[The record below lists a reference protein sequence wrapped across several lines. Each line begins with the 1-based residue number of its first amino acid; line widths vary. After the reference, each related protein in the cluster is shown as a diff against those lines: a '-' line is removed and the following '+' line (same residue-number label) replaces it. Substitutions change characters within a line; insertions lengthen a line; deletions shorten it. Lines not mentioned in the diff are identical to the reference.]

1 MSAQGRTGSGFGR
14 SGFSMGVRFLL
25 LAVACVALML
35 LDRREQHLVKVRA
48 ALTVVVYPVRVAVDL
63 PSRTWYSLRD
73 TFAARDA
80 LIAENQQFRR
90 EHLETEG
97 RLQRLE
103 SLERENARLRALLD
117 STARVGSRA
126 LVAEILAVDLDPYR
140 QRFNLNRGL
149 VDGVY
154 VGQALIDAQ
163 GVVGQVVRVGPLT
176 SEAVLITDADHAVPV
191 TVNRSSVRT
200 IAVGTGDSSRLRLP
214 YLTNNADIVVGDLLI
229 SSGLGG
235 VFPAGYP
242 VGRVLDVQLR
252 SDQAFAEIVAEPASA
267 LDRDREVLLVWNDE
281 APSDAAPADD
291 AAPGAAPAAPAE
303 NAPLAAEPAAAA
315 ARVAE
320 LH

>member
-1 MSAQGRTGSGFGR
+1 MSAQGRTGAGFGR

-25 LAVACVALML
+25 LAIACIALML
-35 LDRREQHLVKVRA
+35 LDRREQHLVKVRQ
-48 ALTVVVYPVRVAVDL
+48 ALSLVVYPVRVAVDF
-63 PSRTWYSLRD
+63 PFSAWHSLND

-80 LIAENQQFRR
+80 LIAENREFRR
-90 EHLETEG
+90 ERLETES

-103 SLERENARLRALLD
+103 VLERENERLRALLD

-126 LVAEILAVDLDPYR
+126 LVAEILSVDLDPYR
-140 QRFNLNRGL
+140 QRLDLNRGL
-149 VDGVY
+149 VDDVF

-191 TVNRSSVRT
+191 SINRNGLRT
-200 IAVGTGDSSRLRLP
+200 IAVGTGDSGRLRLP

-242 VGRVLDVQLR
+242 VGRVLEITR
-252 SDQAFAEIVAEPASA
+252 RPDQAFAEVVAEPSSS
-267 LDRDREVLLVWNDE
+267 LDRDREVLLVWQEAEDE
-281 APSDAAPADD
+281 PA
-291 AAPGAAPAAPAE
+291 
-303 NAPLAAEPAAAA
+303 AAEPASEAA
-315 ARVAE
+315 VAE
-320 LH
+320 AH

>member
-1 MSAQGRTGSGFGR
+1 MSAQGRTSPGFGR

-25 LAVACVALML
+25 LAVVCIALMM
-35 LDRREQHLVKVRA
+35 LDRREQHLLKVRE
-48 ALTVVVYPVRVAVDL
+48 ALSVVVYPVRVAVDF
-63 PSRTWYSLRD
+63 PFSAWHSVRD

-80 LIAENQQFRR
+80 LIAENREFRR
-90 EHLETEG
+90 ERLETES

-103 SLERENARLRALLD
+103 ALERENERLRALLD

-126 LVAEILAVDLDPYR
+126 LVAEILSVDLDPYR
-140 QRFNLNRGL
+140 QRLDLNRGL
-149 VDGVY
+149 RDDVF

-191 TVNRSSVRT
+191 SVNRNGLRT
-200 IAVGTGDSSRLRLP
+200 IAVGTGDSDRLRLP

-242 VGRVLDVQLR
+242 VGRVLEITR
-252 SDQAFAEIVAEPASA
+252 RPDQAFAEVLAEPASS
-267 LDRDREVLLVWNDE
+267 LDRDREVLLVWNEPEDE
-281 APSDAAPADD
+281 PA
-291 AAPGAAPAAPAE
+291 
-303 NAPLAAEPAAAA
+303 AAEPAPEAS
-315 ARVAE
+315 VAE
-320 LH
+320 AH